1 MELKHNK
8 YDIFIYVL
16 SFILII
22 GLLIVSNVVTSQAEG
37 KIKYAIVTIEGKQKY
52 KLNMSEDKEI
62 VLTKDKYPS
71 LLGEMIIEIKDN
83 KVRVK
88 KEESPLHYC
97 SMQGWVDSVAKPI
110 VCLPNAV
117 VVTIMGQE
125 VPDNDWEM

>member
-8 YDIFIYVL
+8 HDIFIYIV
-16 SFILII
+16 SFV
-22 GLLIVSNVVTSQAEG
+22 LIVCLLFVSNYVTKKAEG
-37 KIKYAIVTIEGKQKY
+37 DVLYAIVTIKGREKF
-52 KLNMSEDKEI
+52 KLDLSEDREI
-62 VLTKDKYPS
+62 VLTPDKYPT
-71 LLGEMIIEIKDN
+71 LLGDMIIEIKDK

-97 SMQGWVDSVAKPI
+97 SMQGWVDNVAKPI

-117 VVTIMGQE
+117 IITIMGQA